1 MFPPAHKVD
10 QCWGIPVVAT
20 FSAFFVFLAPSCA
33 GLLYV
38 LFMEKFGVSHEM
50 AAWPQSTYMVMS
62 NTIEGG
68 SCLFR
73 DRSST
78 RVIRHDYNKKTAFSG
93 AKIRRHTVPEIGR
106 RNNFS
111 GRQRRAGAGI
121 SMISL
126 SLYLLV
132 YFDKYRATATA
143 FKYAGWAASG
153 IIGPTFLGYIAE
165 NYGPQGALLFVGAM
179 ALQAVPL
186 VMLLG
191 DPQPLSMPAWCT
203 RVSANTTTRTVTQND
218 IQYSDGSA
226 ELTPKRPLLPGKV
239 NRRYNTNEE
248 TDNHSVTK
256 KSP

>member
-1 MFPPAHKVD
+1 MSPPAHIVD
-10 QCWGIPVVAT
+10 RCWGIPVVAT

-62 NTIEGG
+62 NTIGLVL
-68 SCLFR
+68 SVLQQ
-73 DRSST
+73 
-78 RVIRHDYNKKTAFSG
+78 RVPLYHLTMFGVALTCTGLIAAAFSPDIKWMAVLYG
-93 AKIRRHTVPEIGR
+93 GIYG
-106 RNNFS
+106 
-111 GRQRRAGAGI
+111 AGAGI

-165 NYGPQGALLFVGAM
+165 NYGHQGALLLVGAM

-191 DPQPLSMPAWCT
+191 DPQPLSMPACCT
-203 RVSANTTTRTVTQND
+203 RVSANTTTTVTQND
-218 IQYSDGSA
+218 IQYLTDSA
-226 ELTPKRPLLPGKV
+226 ELTPQTTTSSG
-239 NRRYNTNEE
+239 
-248 TDNHSVTK
+248 
-256 KSP
+256 